1 MKPPLYM
8 LALPRAQQEFRCCDD
23 MRGVRVIDRNRAV
36 SPVRWARKLGA
47 AIPASFRVF
56 RRQMA
61 TPIAP
66 PIHVGT
72 PVVSST
78 GRRLGVVR
86 SMVVEVDSGGAS
98 YAVSSDAAGV
108 GRVVLFPRHVLRGR
122 DDVAIVD
129 ERVARRL
136 TA

>member
-1 MKPPLYM
+1 MKPPLY
-8 LALPRAQQEFRCCDD
+8 LFVLPRAQQEVRCCDD
-23 MRGVRVIDRNRAV
+23 MRPVRAIDRNRAV
-36 SPVRWARKLGA
+36 SPVRWTRKLGA

-61 TPIAP
+61 TPIVPA
-66 PIHVGT
+66 IHAGT

-98 YAVSSDAAGV
+98 YAVASDEAGV
-108 GRVVLFPRHVLRGR
+108 GHVVLFPRHVLRGR
-122 DDVAIVD
+122 DDVAVVD
-129 ERVARRL
+129 DRVARRL

>member
-1 MKPPLYM
+1 MKSPLYL
-8 LALPRAQQEFRCCDD
+8 LALPRAEQDLRRRDD
-23 MRGVRVIDRNRAV
+23 MRRARAVDRNHVV

-47 AIPASFRVF
+47 AVPASFRVF
-56 RRQMA
+56 RRQLA
-61 TPIAP
+61 TPISPTIQA
-66 PIHVGT
+66 GT

-78 GRRLGVVR
+78 GRRHGAVR

-98 YAVSSDAAGV
+98 YAVASDTAGV

-122 DDVAIVD
+122 DEVAIVD
-129 ERVARRL
+129 DRVARRL